1 MLIYR
6 LVYICCYLHLLIP
19 LINFTLADYTLFQEE
34 TRLIRKLLNES
45 TYLKKVRPLQEVVVD
60 IRFIF
65 NQIIS
70 MVEKEQII
78 VTNCFVDQKWTGTE
92 NKTIGIFFQIKI
104 FKTKSTDPRLVW
116 NPVEFK
122 NITWIRI
129 AATSVWYPDTFLYNT
144 ADNAGFLLPQDS
156 QNMIVSFNGTVFWP
170 LPLAQLRTRCRMT
183 IKHFPFDEQTCD
195 MIFGSWS
202 HTSSL
207 IHYQFWENKP
217 EIPQYVPNNEW
228 KLLAITQ
235 SIKTVDYPNW
245 VEPDTFYEVNFTILI
260 VRKPLQAIYNT
271 VVPALMLTTLTLV
284 SFFIPFAQEMQI
296 GISIMLAYSVF
307 SLRLSEDVPS
317 QSDSVHLISLYLT
330 ICMLISLLAMTW
342 FAIANKLREK
352 KRLPYWLRWFVLNY
366 LSWLVFARSM
376 HQKAVR
382 AVELE
387 ELKSAASRPSIGVT
401 NLAPQTTTNSNN
413 DGSER
418 DPESSRISAT
428 APILSINKSP
438 SSNEQTTLL
447 TLPLQSNI
455 SPSNETNI
463 SAPNS
468 PSLVWIRRR
477 LSNISLSPSKNERI
491 RKSSIHTQNKSRQS
505 QLTKLVSQ
513 TTTKNRESLFAL
525 HIINR
530 FIFLIFLLT
539 VIIINIYTWFFY
551 ARTVRTKLLDENA
564 SWYCYDES
572 RLEIV
577 NCSHKNVH

>member
-1 MLIYR
+1 
-6 LVYICCYLHLLIP
+6 
-19 LINFTLADYTLFQEE
+19 
-34 TRLIRKLLNES
+34 
-45 TYLKKVRPLQEVVVD
+45 
-60 IRFIF
+60 
-65 NQIIS
+65 
-70 MVEKEQII
+70 
-78 VTNCFVDQKWTGTE
+78 
-92 NKTIGIFFQIKI
+92 
-104 FKTKSTDPRLVW
+104 
-116 NPVEFK
+116 
-122 NITWIRI
+122 
-129 AATSVWYPDTFLYNT
+129 
-144 ADNAGFLLPQDS
+144 
-156 QNMIVSFNGTVFWP
+156 
-170 LPLAQLRTRCRMT
+170 
-183 IKHFPFDEQTCD
+183 EQTCD

-207 IHYQFWENKP
+207 LHYQFWENKP

-228 KLLAITQ
+228 KLLAVTQ

-330 ICMLISLLAMTW
+330 ICMLISLSAMTW
-342 FAIANKLREK
+342 FAVANKLREK

-366 LSWLVFARSM
+366 LSGLLFARSM
-376 HQKAVR
+376 HRKAVR

-387 ELKSAASRPSIGVT
+387 ELKNS
-401 NLAPQTTTNSNN
+401 APQPSVAATNITQQTRTNSNS
-413 DGSER
+413 DGWER
-418 DPESSRISAT
+418 DPGSDRISA
-428 APILSINKSP
+428 AVPLLPINKST
-438 SSNEQTTLL
+438 SSNEQATLL

-455 SPSNETNI
+455 SPSNETNL
-463 SAPNS
+463 STQNS
-468 PSLVWIRRR
+468 LSSIWIRRR
-477 LSNISLSPSKNERI
+477 VSNISLSSSKNGRI
-491 RKSSIHTQNKSRQS
+491 EKPSIHTQNKSRQS
-505 QLTKLVSQ
+505 QSTKSVSQ
-513 TTTKNRESLFAL
+513 TATKNPESLYAM

-530 FIFLIFLLT
+530 FVFLIFLLT

-551 ARTVRTKLLDENA
+551 ARTVPTKLLDKNT

-577 NCSHKNVH
+577 NCSDKNAH

>member
-1 MLIYR
+1 MMMNRY
-6 LVYICCYLHLLIP
+6 VYLYCYLYLLLP
-19 LINFTLADYTLFQEE
+19 LTIFCLANFNLFEEE
-34 TRLIRKLLNES
+34 TRLIRTLLNES
-45 TYLKKVRPLQEVVVD
+45 KYLKKVRPSKEVIVD

-78 VTNCFVDQKWTGTE
+78 VTNCFVDQKW
-92 NKTIGIFFQIKI
+92 K
-104 FKTKSTDPRLVW
+104 DPRLVW
-116 NPVEFK
+116 NPINFN

-129 AATSVWYPDTFLYNT
+129 PATSVWYPDTFLYNT

-156 QNMIVSFNGTVFWP
+156 QNMIVSYNGTVFWP

-228 KLLAITQ
+228 KLLAVTQ

-330 ICMLISLLAMTW
+330 VCMFFSLSAMTW
-342 FAIANKLREK
+342 FAMVNKLREK
-352 KRLPYWLRWFVLNY
+352 KRLPYWLRWFALDY
-366 LSWLVFARSM
+366 ISWIVFARNM
-376 HQKAVR
+376 HHKAVR
-382 AVELE
+382 AVKLE
-387 ELKSAASRPSIGVT
+387 DSKISSATPSISVV
-401 NLAPQTTTNSNN
+401 NPLQQTTTTMNEIQNSN
-413 DGSER
+413 
-418 DPESSRISAT
+418 SSCFEHDLLSSGASAAAPLLLSKNQPQASIEKSTHLT
-428 APILSINKSP
+428 AP
-438 SSNEQTTLL
+438 TLCNAASL
-447 TLPLQSNI
+447 
-455 SPSNETNI
+455 NETVT
-463 SAPNS
+463 STTRS

-477 LSNISLSPSKNERI
+477 LSNIPLSSLSLSKNGPSD
-491 RKSSIHTQNKSRQS
+491 KSSNNSPNKTKQS
-505 QLTKLVSQ
+505 YLTKLLRQSATKSQ
-513 TTTKNRESLFAL
+513 ESLYAI
-525 HIINR
+525 HIYNR
-530 FIFLIFLLT
+530 LVFLIFFSL
-539 VIIINIYTWFFY
+539 VIFFNIYTWFLY
-551 ARTVRTKLLDENA
+551 PRTVRTKLLDDKFQWN
-564 SWYCYDES
+564 CFDEF
-572 RLEIV
+572 RLQIV
-577 NCSHKNVH
+577 NCSDMSKY

>member
-1 MLIYR
+1 MMMNRYIYMN
-6 LVYICCYLHLLIP
+6 CYLYLL
-19 LINFTLADYTLFQEE
+19 LSLTSFSFADFNLFEEE
-34 TRLIRKLLNES
+34 TRLIRTLLNES
-45 TYLKKVRPLQEVVVD
+45 KYLKKVRPSKEVIVD

-78 VTNCFVDQKWTGTE
+78 VTNCFVDQKW
-92 NKTIGIFFQIKI
+92 K
-104 FKTKSTDPRLVW
+104 DPRLVW
-116 NPVEFK
+116 NPNDFG
-122 NITWIRI
+122 NITWLRMPS
-129 AATSVWYPDTFLYNT
+129 TSVWYPDTFLYNT

-156 QNMIVSFNGTVFWP
+156 QNMIVSYNGTVFWP

-228 KLLAITQ
+228 KLLAVTQ

-330 ICMLISLLAMTW
+330 VCMFFSLSAMTW
-342 FAIANKLREK
+342 FAVANKLREK
-352 KRLPYWLRWFVLNY
+352 KRLPHWFRWFALNY
-366 LSWLVFARSM
+366 VSWIVFARSM
-376 HQKAVR
+376 HLKAVR
-382 AVELE
+382 AVKLE
-387 ELKSAASRPSIGVT
+387 ELKTSSIRPSISIANPLQQT
-401 NLAPQTTTNSNN
+401 QTTTTTINEIQNSN
-413 DGSER
+413 SSCIER
-418 DPESSRISAT
+418 NPLSSGISAT
-428 APILSINKSP
+428 VPLLLSKNQTQPSIEKSIHLTTPIQLNT
-438 SSNEQTTLL
+438 SS
-447 TLPLQSNI
+447 SV
-455 SPSNETNI
+455 NETAT
-463 SAPNS
+463 SATRS

-477 LSNISLSPSKNERI
+477 LSNIPLTSQSSLKNGPLDKSPDN
-491 RKSSIHTQNKSRQS
+491 TPNKSKQS
-505 QLTKLVSQ
+505 HLTKLLQQS
-513 TTTKNRESLFAL
+513 TTKSHESLYAL
-525 HIINR
+525 HIYNR
-530 FIFLIFLLT
+530 LVFLIFLSF
-539 VIIINIYTWFFY
+539 VIILNIYTWFFY
-551 ARTVRTKLLDENA
+551 STTVQTKLHDNK
-564 SWYCYDES
+564 STWFCFDES
-572 RLEIV
+572 RLQIV
-577 NCSHKNVH
+577 NCSDMS